1 MRWFISVIF
10 VVWASVVSAQSTDI
24 EDVISNQIE
33 AFQAGDLDAAYD
45 FASPDIQ
52 SLFGSAERFG
62 AMVRDG
68 YPMVWRPSDFRFLEV
83 TEARGAHWQRV
94 LFTDV
99 QGVFHEFEYQMLLIE
114 GRWRIN
120 GVRRLMATPAV

>member
-1 MRWFISVIF
+1 MRWFISIVF

-24 EDVISNQIE
+24 EDVISKQIE
-33 AFQAGDLDAAYD
+33 AFRAGDLDSAYD

-68 YPMVWRPSDFRFLEV
+68 YPMVWRPSDFRFLEL

-94 LFTDV
+94 LVTDV

-120 GVRRLMATPAV
+120 GVRRLMKTPAV